1 MENLKKYVEVI
12 KKGGVGVIAAGTVW
26 TLIGNIFS
34 KKAVKKVY
42 HLKKRKAKKPLIV
55 LISDIKELKKLNIF
69 SKKEEIDILK
79 KIWPSRI
86 SIILPQKSTKK
97 LKHTYIKNNTLLIR
111 LPQKRIIRELIKKTG
126 PIFSTS
132 ANIHKKPVAKNISEV
147 RKYFGD
153 NLDFIIPSKTK
164 RKNLASSII
173 SIDFKKRIIKILRKG
188 EDFEKI
194 LKLKK
199 LGFKIESI

>member
-26 TLIGNIFS
+26 TLIGSIFS

-42 HLKKRKAKKPLIV
+42 HLKQRTFKKPLIV

-69 SKKEEIDILK
+69 LKKEELNILK

-86 SIILPQKSTKK
+86 SIILPQKISEKF
-97 LKHTYIKNNTLLIR
+97 KHIYVKNNTLSVR
-111 LPQKRIIRELIKKTG
+111 FPKKRILYELIKKTG

-147 RKYFGD
+147 REYFEN

-164 RKNLASSII
+164 RKNLPSSII
-173 SIDFKKRIIKILRKG
+173 SIDFKNKRIKILRKG

-199 LGFKIESI
+199 IGFVIKDV